1 VDKEM
6 LPKAKGTIEFFHR
19 AKAFGV
25 IAGDDGESY
34 YFYPHSFAER
44 YKPKRGLWKPV
55 MKKVVPGTPVEFY
68 WNEGTNSK
76 TYECI
81 RKAWQITGTG
91 GLSLKGQDMERGQT
105 LIYENL
111 HGLLQPDSTVR
122 FIFETDEQKAKHIKN
137 EKRYIDRKA
146 QDDCHV
152 KLGPKEKGNFS
163 NLKKF
168 NFSGLLGYESTIAD
182 LTIGDEGIP
191 VMVDISRNNVKNQP
205 YKVVS
210 SLESF
215 SRES

>member
-1 VDKEM
+1 MRLLFPEIGIFY
-6 LPKAKGTIEFFHR
+6 LNI
-19 AKAFGV
+19 V
-25 IAGDDGESY
+25 I
-34 YFYPHSFAER
+34 
-44 YKPKRGLWKPV
+44 
-55 MKKVVPGTPVEFY
+55 T
-68 WNEGTNSK
+68 
-76 TYECI
+76 
-81 RKAWQITGTG
+81 RK
-91 GLSLKGQDMERGQT
+91 
-105 LIYENL
+105 
-111 HGLLQPDSTVR
+111 STVR

>member
-1 VDKEM
+1 MGTHPIFESDFDCLTGMNRLLILTRSVSIKTRQDSCRTVRPKNVDKEM

-81 RKAWQITGTG
+81 RKVW
-91 GLSLKGQDMERGQT
+91 S
-105 LIYENL
+105 
-111 HGLLQPDSTVR
+111 
-122 FIFETDEQKAKHIKN
+122 
-137 EKRYIDRKA
+137 
-146 QDDCHV
+146 C
-152 KLGPKEKGNFS
+152 
-163 NLKKF
+163 
-168 NFSGLLGYESTIAD
+168 
-182 LTIGDEGIP
+182 
-191 VMVDISRNNVKNQP
+191 
-205 YKVVS
+205 
-210 SLESF
+210 
-215 SRES
+215 